1 MKARA
6 NSGFSLLELCIGA
19 SILVIVLLAVGGA
32 QGAVTRLVSSTSTLG
47 TLQQRTMMAM
57 EKVSCELK
65 WAEADSLLLTSEQGC
80 SRLDF
85 RVPLGFAAGA
95 PVWSQVITYK
105 VVPATGDANG
115 NGIKDEYRLVR
126 QQSGTS
132 DRTVCNDVRAGGF
145 VAARTANN
153 LLLTLRVE
161 RRGDGKNYRHEATTS
176 VTLRN

>member
-6 NSGFSLLELCIGA
+6 ISGFSLIELCIGA
-19 SILVIVLLAVGGA
+19 SLLVIVLLAVGGA
-32 QGAVTRLVSSTSTLG
+32 HGAITRLVTATSTLG
-47 TLQQRTMMAM
+47 TLQQRTTVAM
-57 EKVSCELK
+57 EKISCELK
-65 WAEADSLLLTSEQGC
+65 WAEADSLLLTTEQGC

-85 RVPLGFAAGA
+85 RVPLGFTAGG
-95 PVWSQVITYK
+95 PVWSAVITYK

-115 NGIKDEYRLVR
+115 NGMKDEYRLIR
-126 QQSGTS
+126 QQNGTR

-153 LLLTLRVE
+153 MFLTLRVE
-161 RRGDGKNYRHEATTS
+161 RRGDGKSYRHEATTS